1 MDTVFNTNTKTKM
14 VHSFKP
20 HMQHH
25 WFLYA
30 ISSFS
35 ILLAFTKFGVNTI
48 TGLCILSISSFLIV
62 YCILSIYTTKYVI
75 THQGILVRKGPFSR
89 KFKELTYGDI
99 NNISVRQGRMQ
110 KRLKIGNLVINTNQF
125 DRIFRG
131 IKNPHKIKE
140 LINKEK
146 SSAYERRTLLRK
158 IL

>member
-20 HMQHH
+20 HIQHH

>member
-1 MDTVFNTNTKTKM
+1 MDTVFNTNTKTKI

-20 HMQHH
+20 HIQHH

-125 DRIFRG
+125 NRIFRG